1 MVILILE
8 QTLYMRGMK
17 MTPPPM
23 ARFAVASMAGWANL
37 LCFLV
42 GVETCAGRNAILVPP
57 VDFISDSPYKTSKAA

>member
-1 MVILILE
+1 
-8 QTLYMRGMK
+8 